1 MPKIKISRG
10 SIGDD
15 LYIYQASLWGNDG
28 ETRSVGAVKVEHGY
42 GITREEAIADF
53 ITENIP
59 DLIDT
64 IFIGV
69 EKYHEEQ
76 SPKKDVGSKSPKK
89 EKLVE
94 KSKKSQNKLQGRH
107 TKA

>member
-10 SIGDD
+10 SIGDG

-28 ETRSVGAVKVEHGY
+28 ETRSIGAVRVEHGY

-64 IFIGV
+64 IFI
-69 EKYHEEQ
+69 EEQ
-76 SPKKDVGSKSPKK
+76 SPKKDVGSKAPKK

-94 KSKKSQNKLQGRH
+94 KSKKS
-107 TKA
+107 